1 MPTMLILQRG
11 VYLSLTQF
19 SIMKW
24 YTLTLSRM
32 SFTCSIQKENGTM
45 KKLKV
50 YHLIVFGMR
59 ENFKIDISND
69 YREFNHL
76 KI

>member
-1 MPTMLILQRG
+1 MPTMLILLKE

-32 SFTCSIQKENGTM
+32 SFTCSIQKVDGTM

-50 YHLIVFGMR
+50 YLLIVFGMR
-59 ENFKIDISND
+59 ESFKIDISND
-69 YREFNHL
+69 
-76 KI
+76 